1 VSAKN
6 EATMRVLRQLAEAY
20 GIQASYQNILDG
32 RRRQASTDVLISI
45 LHSLG
50 APVTRLDHTSRALR
64 ERRQHLYLRGPEPVV
79 VAWDGRRAT
88 VRLRLPVGKAKRS
101 WRCIL
106 KLENGEEKH
115 WEIKPEQNESASRA
129 KRVRVEGNPY
139 WELDM
144 PLPAGLPLGYHMLSI
159 ESGRCSFRTL
169 VISAP
174 REAFVGPSC
183 DAQKLW
189 GVFIPVYALRSESNW
204 GVGDFGD
211 LRTLMEWVHTRGG
224 SLVGTLPLL
233 ATFLDEPF
241 HPSPYSPVSRLF
253 WNELFLE
260 MSRVPEMEHSEEAGS
275 LARSAGFQSER
286 AELQSYSLVEYRR
299 AMALKRRVLEALA
312 HSIFSRPS
320 ARQQQLLAHI
330 DADADLRDYAQFRAT
345 CDRRRASWWTW
356 PHRLREGKLNSGDFD
371 LDAMRYHLYVQWLAE
386 EQIRSFAKGCDSN
399 GGGLY
404 LDLPLGVSSDGYDVW
419 RERASFVLDISAG
432 SPPDGF
438 FTKGQSWGF
447 PPMHPEKIREN
458 GYAYIRKALHHHLAH
473 ARVLRIDHVMGL
485 HRLFW
490 VPKGYGPSDGAYVR
504 YPAEEMY
511 AILTLES
518 VRNEALIVGED
529 LGTVPGYVRPA
540 LARHKVQRTY
550 VMQFEVTPNTKRP
563 LPSPRVD
570 SVAALNTHDMPP
582 FAAFWEGLDVQ
593 DRVDLGLLD
602 VEGASVEMLNRSKL
616 KNGLVNFLGVNG
628 STERNASMDDVL
640 KALLQF
646 LGESRS
652 RTVMVNLEDL
662 WYERQPQNVP
672 GTCDE
677 RPNWRRKAR
686 YNLDQITGM
695 SEVREMLEA
704 LDHARRRRRLDGYP
718 EE

>member
-1 VSAKN
+1 
-6 EATMRVLRQLAEAY
+6 MRVLRQLAESY

-45 LHSLG
+45 LQSLG

-159 ESGRCSFRTL
+159 ESGRRSFRTL

>member
-1 VSAKN
+1 
-6 EATMRVLRQLAEAY
+6 MRVLRQLAEAY

-50 APVTRLDHTSRALR
+50 APVTRPDHTSRALR

-241 HPSPYSPVSRLF
+241 HLSPYSPVSRLF